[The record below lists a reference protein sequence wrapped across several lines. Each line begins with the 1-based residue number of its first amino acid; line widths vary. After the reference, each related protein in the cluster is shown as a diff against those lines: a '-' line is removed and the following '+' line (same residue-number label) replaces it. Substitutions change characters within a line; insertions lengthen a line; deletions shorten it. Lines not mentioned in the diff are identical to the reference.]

1 MDIAVKY
8 NSKNVALTKE
18 NQEDVRTLVME
29 SYNDMLEGKGR
40 DYKEFF
46 DEVENRYKGDLI

>member
-29 SYNDMLEGKGR
+29 VIEDEDKKHNNNYYVDII
-40 DYKEFF
+40 FF
-46 DEVENRYKGDLI
+46 NFL